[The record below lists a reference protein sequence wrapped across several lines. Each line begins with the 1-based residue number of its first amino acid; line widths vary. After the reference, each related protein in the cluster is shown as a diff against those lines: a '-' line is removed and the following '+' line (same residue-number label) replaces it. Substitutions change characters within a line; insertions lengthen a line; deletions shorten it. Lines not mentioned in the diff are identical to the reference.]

1 MTDFP
6 YKILVKRDTTD
17 VDDIDSWCKQQFGPG
32 GFHSQWDVG
41 YADDSPYSYD
51 LFYYFKQ
58 EKDAVL
64 FALRW
69 L

>member
-17 VDDIDSWCKQQFGPG
+17 VDEIDDWCEKHFGPN

-41 YADDSPYSYD
+41 YADDNPYKYD